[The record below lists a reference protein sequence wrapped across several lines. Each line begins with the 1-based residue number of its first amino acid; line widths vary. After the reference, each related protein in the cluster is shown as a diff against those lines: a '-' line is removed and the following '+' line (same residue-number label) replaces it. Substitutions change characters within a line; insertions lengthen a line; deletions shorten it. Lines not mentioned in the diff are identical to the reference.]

1 MLIRTGFVIALVV
14 STLTAAEKKSSS
26 YMALGDSI
34 AFGYDP
40 ALLGSPASS
49 FTGYPEVLI
58 GYSREL
64 NKFTTL
70 ANLAC
75 PGEASGSFLDAT
87 KPDYHCR
94 EYKAALG
101 LHVPYQ
107 GTQMIEALF
116 YLTTSNNVGLIT
128 INIGGNDLVLLQIGC
143 NFEANC
149 ILNGLRVVLAQY
161 GQNLAAILA
170 TLRARTAGNYTG
182 TIVLLTQYSPDYR
195 DALQTGAVSA
205 LNSVAIEVAGNFGV
219 IIADGF
225 GAFQKWAAKE
235 KTGGDTCAAG
245 LLVLMPGGGC
255 DVHPSARGQRLL
267 AEAID
272 EVL

>member
-1 MLIRTGFVIALVV
+1 MLLRTGFVIALVV
-14 STLTAAEKKSSS
+14 STLTAGETKSSS
-26 YMALGDSI
+26 YLALGDSI
-34 AFGYDP
+34 AFGFDP
-40 ALLGSPASS
+40 ALLGSRASS

-58 GYSREL
+58 GDSREL
-64 NKFTTL
+64 KKFTTL

-87 KPDYHCR
+87 KPDYQCR
-94 EYKAALG
+94 EYKAAFG

-107 GTQMIEALF
+107 STQIIEALF
-116 YLTTSNNVGLIT
+116 YLRTGNNVGLIT
-128 INIGGNDLVLLQIGC
+128 INIGGNDLVLLQLGC
-143 NFEANC
+143 HFEANC
-149 ILNGLRVVLAQY
+149 ILNGLPVVLAEY
-161 GQNLAAILA
+161 GRNLASILM
-170 TLRARTAGNYTG
+170 TLRAEGHYTG

-195 DALQTGAVSA
+195 DPLQTGAISA
-205 LNSVAIEVAGNFGV
+205 LNSVAIEVANNFGV

-225 GAFQKWAAKE
+225 GSFQKSAAKE

-245 LLVLMPGGGC
+245 LLVRMPGGGC

-267 AEAID
+267 AETID

>member
-1 MLIRTGFVIALVV
+1 MLLRTGFVIALVV
-14 STLTAAEKKSSS
+14 STLTAAENKSSS
-26 YMALGDSI
+26 YVALGDSI

-40 ALLGSPASS
+40 ALLGSRASS

-58 GYSREL
+58 GDSSEL
-64 NKFTTL
+64 KKFTTL

-116 YLTTSNNVGLIT
+116 YLTAGNNVGLIT
-128 INIGGNDLVLLQIGC
+128 INIGGNDLVLLQLKCELQPG
-143 NFEANC
+143 C
-149 ILNGLRVVLAQY
+149 ILAGLPDVLAQY
-161 GQNLAAILA
+161 GRNLAVILT
-170 TLRARTAGNYTG
+170 TLRAEGHYTG
-182 TIVLLTQYSPDYR
+182 NIVLLTQYSPDYR

-255 DVHPSARGQRLL
+255 DVHPSARGQRIL